1 MRRSGAPLP
10 SRGMRA
16 GSYYYPP
23 RTDDV
28 TDGRI
33 CFKADGLDMNVSTR
47 TSEVTTANLTSFN
60 FVVHKYEYDGE
71 DWYFSEEC
79 GPYVATKSGNVYT
92 TSLYWPATYG
102 TDVKYKFTATNIPE
116 EYLNLYGDEET
127 YLDGTLGNDTD
138 WVWCTTDY
146 IASAGTVSLTF
157 NHWLSRI
164 GTVAVNAP
172 SGYTI
177 TVNSMS
183 IEWITSIE
191 FMNEGSLSGFPSIL
205 DDDDCYFYPSGSIQ
219 SLSVGANDVWIW
231 GAPGNQVSSTP
242 TYPVTTMDFTQLPD
256 YYDDDDGTSTWA
268 TEKPVFRISYT
279 LTKGDFT
286 KTYSKY
292 AFIDIQAGKT
302 HNLTINITT
311 DEAQG
316 IQLNSTV
323 TAWAAQA
330 TSLTIN

>member
-1 MRRSGAPLP
+1 MLP
-10 SRGMRA
+10 
-16 GSYYYPP
+16 PP
-23 RTDDV
+23 EQV
-28 TDGRI
+28 NDGRI

-60 FVVHKYEYDGE
+60 FVVHKFEYDGE
-71 DWYFSEEC
+71 EEEWYFSEEC

-127 YLDGTLGNDTD
+127 YLYGTLDNDTD

-157 NHWLSRI
+157 SHWLSRI

-191 FMNEGSLSGFPSIL
+191 FHDEGSLSGFTFTLSE
-205 DDDDCYFYPSGSIQ
+205 DNGGSCNYFTPSGSIQ
-219 SLSVGANDVWIW
+219 SLSIGANDVWIW
-231 GAPGNQVSSTP
+231 GVPGNQISTTP
-242 TYPVTTMDFTQLPD
+242 GYPVTTMDITQLPD
-256 YYDDDDGTSTWA
+256 YDEEASYM

-311 DEAQG
+311 DEAAG
-316 IQLNSTV
+316 IQLNTTV
-323 TAWAAQA
+323 TPWSAQA
-330 TSLTIN
+330 TTVTIAQDTDN